1 MPTNSFVLRNTHL
14 RKAPPVTSKFSQP
27 LIIMT
32 PRSLFN
38 IIIKIFGL
46 FFLREI
52 VNTIP
57 ALISSLLYLTKPNT
71 VEEGIWTFV
80 FTAVVLAFYTF
91 LVFKLL
97 FNTIYFLDKLK
108 LDQGFNQEE
117 FSFNLSTSKVLTIA
131 LLVTAGVILT
141 SEIPTLCSQLFS
153 YFQEKRLTQGR
164 TNPDFSYAIISGS
177 KIILALLLIGER
189 NRIIAFVEKRQSK
202 KQPDANE

>member
-1 MPTNSFVLRNTHL
+1 
-14 RKAPPVTSKFSQP
+14 
-27 LIIMT
+27 MT

-57 ALISSLLYLTKPNT
+57 QLISSLLYFTKADT
-71 VEEGIWTFV
+71 VEEGLWTFI

-97 FNTIYFLDKLK
+97 FKTIYFLDKLK

-117 FSFNLSTSKVLTIA
+117 FSFNISTSKVLTIA

-141 SEIPTLCSQLFS
+141 NEIPNLCRQLFS
-153 YFQEKRLTQGR
+153 YFQEKRMTHGM
-164 TNPDFSYAIISGS
+164 TKPDFSYSIISAV
-177 KIILALLLIGER
+177 KIIVGLLLIGER
-189 NRIIAFVEKRQSK
+189 NRIIDFVEKRQSK
-202 KQPDANE
+202 SQTDENK